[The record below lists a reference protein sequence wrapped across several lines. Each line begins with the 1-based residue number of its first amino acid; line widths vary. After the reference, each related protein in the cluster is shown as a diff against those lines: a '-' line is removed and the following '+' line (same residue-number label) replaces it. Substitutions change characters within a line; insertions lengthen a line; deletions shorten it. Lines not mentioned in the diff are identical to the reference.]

1 MILIFPPY
9 DIGLKIVARAKS
21 RAASQYHELQENI
34 TATSMALA
42 STTQSL
48 QRVGKKIKEVT
59 NMLQLL
65 QSKLLDLEKEVSL
78 EEQVIK
84 DKILLEGVQSEALK
98 VDQSLQ
104 STVIN
109 LDKFVD
115 ASSFYQKQRS

>member
-1 MILIFPPY
+1 
-9 DIGLKIVARAKS
+9 
-21 RAASQYHELQENI
+21 
-34 TATSMALA
+34 
-42 STTQSL
+42 
-48 QRVGKKIKEVT
+48 
-59 NMLQLL
+59 MLQLL
-65 QSKLLDLEKEVSL
+65 QSKLLDLEKEKVSL

-84 DKILLEGVQSEALK
+84 DQILLEGVQSEASK